1 MFIASGPALVAA
13 QCKAGI
19 VGSFPA
25 LNARPAE
32 QLDVWLTDLQR
43 ELADYQAAHPDK
55 KVGPIAV
62 NQIVHQS
69 NDRLAHD
76 VEVCVKHQV
85 PIIIS
90 SLRAPPQEMLDAV
103 HAYGGIV
110 LHDVV
115 SIRHAEKALEAGVDG
130 LILVAAGAGGHAGAL
145 SPFALVG
152 EVRKF
157 FDGPIA
163 LSGSIATGDAIL
175 AAQAMGADFAYIGSR
190 WLATQR
196 IERQRRLPRRDRRIG
211 GGRHR
216 LHQPVHRRARQLPE
230 EIDRGGRAG
239 SGQPAGVGQ
248 EQDEFRLRQRQG
260 LARHLGRGPGRRPDG
275 RRADRGGDG
284 GALDAAVSGGAG
296 AVGHRDSRRPAQAG
310 IQAAGNVQLLHGRCA
325 GTTFSMDAGSHGDV
339 RPPACPHPGSPTAPA
354 GCASS
359 HAHPCRSRPRTVRDA
374 SGRRYR
380 PAPASCLPRSLSAEH
395 GQDHLGRAHVEQA
408 LLHVRPGSRL
418 RRGCRRPR

>member
-1 MFIASGPALVAA
+1 MFASVFMALPPVLQDLTLPVIASPMFIASGPALVAA

-43 ELADYQAAHPDK
+43 ELADYQEANPGK

-90 SLRAPPQEMLDAV
+90 SLRAPPPEMLDAV

-163 LSGSIATGDAIL
+163 LSGAIATGDAIL

-190 WLATQR
+190 WLATKESNVSDAYR
-196 IERQRRLPRRDRRIG
+196 DAIVESAASDVVYTNLFTGVHGNYLKKSIVAAGLDPDNLPVSDKSKMSF
-211 GGRHR
+211 
-216 LHQPVHRRARQLPE
+216 
-230 EIDRGGRAG
+230 G
-239 SGQPAGVGQ
+239 SGSAKAWRDIWGAGQGVGLM
-248 EQDEFRLRQRQG
+248 EDVPTVAEMVERL
-260 LARHLGRGPGRRPDG
+260 
-275 RRADRGGDG
+275 
-284 GALDAAVSGGAG
+284 
-296 AVGHRDSRRPAQAG
+296 AQQY
-310 IQAAGNVQLLHGRCA
+310 QAAKER
-325 GTTFSMDAGSHGDV
+325 
-339 RPPACPHPGSPTAPA
+339 
-354 GCASS
+354 
-359 HAHPCRSRPRTVRDA
+359 
-374 SGRRYR
+374 
-380 PAPASCLPRSLSAEH
+380 
-395 GQDHLGRAHVEQA
+395 LGIR
-408 LLHVRPGSRL
+408 
-418 RRGCRRPR
+418 

>member
-1 MFIASGPALVAA
+1 MALPPVLQNLSLPVIASPMFIASGPALVAA

-32 QLDVWLTDLQR
+32 LLDTWLTDLQQ
-43 ELADYQAAHPDK
+43 ELGDYQEAHPDK

-69 NDRLAHD
+69 NDRLEHD
-76 VEVCVKHQV
+76 VAVCVKHQV

-90 SLRAPPQEMLDAV
+90 SLRAPPKEMLDAV

-110 LHDVV
+110 MHDVV
-115 SIRHAEKALEAGVDG
+115 SIRHAQKALEAGVDG

-190 WLATQR
+190 WLATR
-196 IERQRRLPRRDRRIG
+196 ESNVTDAYRNAIVESSAADVVYTNLFTGVHGNYLKKSIEAAGLDPDNLPVSDKSKMSF
-211 GGRHR
+211 
-216 LHQPVHRRARQLPE
+216 
-230 EIDRGGRAG
+230 G
-239 SGQPAGVGQ
+239 SGSAKAWRDIWGAGQGVGLMDDVPTVA
-248 EQDEFRLRQRQG
+248 EMVERLTQQY
-260 LARHLGRGPGRRPDG
+260 
-275 RRADRGGDG
+275 
-284 GALDAAVSGGAG
+284 
-296 AVGHRDSRRPAQAG
+296 
-310 IQAAGNVQLLHGRCA
+310 QAAKER
-325 GTTFSMDAGSHGDV
+325 
-339 RPPACPHPGSPTAPA
+339 
-354 GCASS
+354 
-359 HAHPCRSRPRTVRDA
+359 
-374 SGRRYR
+374 
-380 PAPASCLPRSLSAEH
+380 
-395 GQDHLGRAHVEQA
+395 LGLKA
-408 LLHVRPGSRL
+408 
-418 RRGCRRPR
+418 

>member
-1 MFIASGPALVAA
+1 MALPPVLQDLSLPVIASPMFIASSPALVAA

-43 ELADYQAAHPDK
+43 ELADYQAAHPGQR
-55 KVGPIAV
+55 VGPIAV

-190 WLATQR
+190 WLATKESNVSEAYRTAIVESAASDIVYTNLFTGVHGNYLKKSIVAAGLDPENLPVSDKSKMSFGSGSAKAWRDIWGAGQGVGLMDDVPTVA
-196 IERQRRLPRRDRRIG
+196 EMVARLA
-211 GGRHR
+211 
-216 LHQPVHRRARQLPE
+216 QQYQAARAR
-230 EIDRGGRAG
+230 
-239 SGQPAGVGQ
+239 
-248 EQDEFRLRQRQG
+248 
-260 LARHLGRGPGRRPDG
+260 LGIR
-275 RRADRGGDG
+275 
-284 GALDAAVSGGAG
+284 
-296 AVGHRDSRRPAQAG
+296 
-310 IQAAGNVQLLHGRCA
+310 
-325 GTTFSMDAGSHGDV
+325 
-339 RPPACPHPGSPTAPA
+339 
-354 GCASS
+354 
-359 HAHPCRSRPRTVRDA
+359 
-374 SGRRYR
+374 
-380 PAPASCLPRSLSAEH
+380 
-395 GQDHLGRAHVEQA
+395 
-408 LLHVRPGSRL
+408 
-418 RRGCRRPR
+418 

>member
-1 MFIASGPALVAA
+1 MALPTVLQNLSLPVIASPMFIASGPALVAA

-32 QLDVWLTDLQR
+32 LLDTWLTDLQR
-43 ELADYQAAHPDK
+43 ELGDYQEAHPDR

-69 NDRLAHD
+69 NDRLEHD
-76 VEVCVKHQV
+76 VAVCVKHQV

-90 SLRAPPQEMLDAV
+90 SLRAPPKEMLDAV

-110 LHDVV
+110 MHDVV

-190 WLATQR
+190 WLATR
-196 IERQRRLPRRDRRIG
+196 ESNVTDAYRNAIVESTAADVVYTNLFTG
-211 GGRHR
+211 
-216 LHQPVHRRARQLPE
+216 VHGNYLKKSIVAAGLDPDNLPE
-230 EIDRGGRAG
+230 SDKSKMSFG
-239 SGQPAGVGQ
+239 SGSAKAWRDIWGAGQGVGLM
-248 EQDEFRLRQRQG
+248 EDVPTVAEMVERLTQQY
-260 LARHLGRGPGRRPDG
+260 
-275 RRADRGGDG
+275 
-284 GALDAAVSGGAG
+284 
-296 AVGHRDSRRPAQAG
+296 
-310 IQAAGNVQLLHGRCA
+310 QAARE
-325 GTTFSMDAGSHGDV
+325 
-339 RPPACPHPGSPTAPA
+339 R
-354 GCASS
+354 
-359 HAHPCRSRPRTVRDA
+359 
-374 SGRRYR
+374 
-380 PAPASCLPRSLSAEH
+380 
-395 GQDHLGRAHVEQA
+395 LGLKA
-408 LLHVRPGSRL
+408 
-418 RRGCRRPR
+418 